1 MKCVAF
7 TLQAF
12 NATEELKEAKKFHN
26 IRVFTVQTRFS
37 PIPLPDLLAVLEKWS
52 VPSNGTDFSLS
63 HSLAV
68 SLNCPEMNG
77 ESNSNQQPPVPPP
90 PPKKKCCVCVLNEGW
105 LLTRGLFS
113 LS

>member
-12 NATEELKEAKKFHN
+12 NATKELKEAKKFHN

-52 VPSNGTDFSLS
+52 VPSNGTDFFFLSLS
-63 HSLAV
+63 LSV
-68 SLNCPEMNG
+68 SE
-77 ESNSNQQPPVPPP
+77 
-90 PPKKKCCVCVLNEGW
+90 
-105 LLTRGLFS
+105 